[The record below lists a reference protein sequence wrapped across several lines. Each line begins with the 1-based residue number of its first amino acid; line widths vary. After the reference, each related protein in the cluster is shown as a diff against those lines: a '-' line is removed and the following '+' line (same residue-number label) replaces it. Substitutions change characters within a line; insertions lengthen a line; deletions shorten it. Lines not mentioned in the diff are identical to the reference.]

1 MGGFH
6 TMHISRYYPDTF
18 DYVGLFS
25 AALIPRE
32 NATGQ
37 IYKNIDAPL
46 KTQIENGL
54 QGYRIA
60 IGKTDFLYQANQDF
74 IKKLDAFGLPY
85 GYVETE
91 EAISGKTAGSI
102 FRSLFPNHFKNGPT
116 FNTMSLY
123 SGKSLPKTLF
133 LSIPNV

>member
-32 NATGQ
+32 VATSQ

-54 QGYRIA
+54 QGYWIA

-74 IKKLDAFGLPY
+74 IKKLDDLGLPY

-91 EAISGKTAGSI
+91 GGHIW
-102 FRSLFPNHFKNGPT
+102 KNCRVYLSE
-116 FNTMSLY
+116 FV
-123 SGKSLPKTLF
+123 PKPF
-133 LSIPNV
+133 